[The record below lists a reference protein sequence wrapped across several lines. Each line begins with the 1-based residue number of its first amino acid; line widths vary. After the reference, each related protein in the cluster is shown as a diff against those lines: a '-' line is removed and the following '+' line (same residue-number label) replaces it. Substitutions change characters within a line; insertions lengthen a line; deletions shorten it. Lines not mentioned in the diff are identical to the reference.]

1 LCFNFVSSRSNLKKN
16 KLPFEFSKLELFTGY
31 LTNLTGVFLPEL
43 LFTGLV
49 FSQLSINVSKLV
61 LLSEL
66 KELSFKKLNN
76 LVDLFFINF

>member
-1 LCFNFVSSRSNLKKN
+1 LNVVSSRSNLKKN